1 MRLAGKKAPSTW
13 IPDMSR
19 TASIRRDKQM
29 GNSSPV
35 NSVLPVATMFAASGF
50 VAASSFS
57 RLPAIRDRLNASP
70 SELTFVLVSLGLG
83 SMIGMSSTGRLL
95 ERYSSRMVGRW
106 ATCVFLGGWGVLPVI
121 ANSVVHL
128 ALLLFLTG
136 IGAGAA
142 GVAMNVQGHLVENRC
157 QKVLMPLWHGL
168 FSLGAAA
175 GAFIGGF
182 GASLQVPV
190 TWHLPVV
197 SAAMFIP
204 MWLATRGYISPA
216 SPRDASTTAEEPLLG
231 VSQVY
236 PSPSKIVSAPR
247 LVRSRTSIDE
257 ILLGVIAF
265 ATAFGEGAAN
275 SWLALMLVDD
285 RGASAAFGAVTYAG
299 FNITMALGRLMGGV
313 IIQRFGRVPVLRVG
327 GALGSA
333 GVTIL
338 CLVPALPVAILG
350 ALAWGIGLSVV
361 FPSTI
366 SAGGEVPNRGS
377 RAIALIAT
385 LGYTGFSIGSPL
397 IGLLANVVPL
407 DRALLT
413 VAALVLLITFL
424 APVAQERG
432 ALDSPVD

>member
-1 MRLAGKKAPSTW
+1 
-13 IPDMSR
+13 MSR
-19 TASIRRDKQM
+19 TASIRREKQM

-83 SMIGMSSTGRLL
+83 SLIGMSSAGRLL
-95 ERYSSRMVGRW
+95 ERYSSRMVSRL
-106 ATCVFLGGWGVLPVI
+106 ATCIFLGGWGALPVI
-121 ANSVVHL
+121 ANSVVNL

-142 GVAMNVQGHLVENRC
+142 GVAMNVQGHFVENLC

-175 GAFIGGF
+175 GAFIGGL
-182 GASLQVPV
+182 GASLQVSV
-190 TWHLPVV
+190 TWHLPIV

-204 MWLATRGYISPA
+204 MWLATRGYISP
-216 SPRDASTTAEEPLLG
+216 SRPTSRDASATTEEAPLD

-236 PSPSKIVSAPR
+236 PSPSKGAPAPR
-247 LVRSRTSIDE
+247 LGRSRVTTNE

-265 ATAFGEGAAN
+265 ATAFGEGAAS

-285 RGASAAFGAVTYAG
+285 RGAPAAFGAVAYAG

-313 IIQRFGRVPVLRVG
+313 IIQRFGRVAVLRVG

-366 SAGGEVPNRGS
+366 SAGGEVPDRGS

-413 VAALVLLITFL
+413 VAALVLLIAFL
-424 APVAQERG
+424 APVARERG
-432 ALDSPVD
+432 ALDPPVLIRPL